1 MSGLTA
7 KPDRPCFYLKTTLPS
22 RGRGVVEETER
33 SRGSVA
39 VVLEGVLLKSRAG
52 PARGGVETTAAAAA
66 AAAWTSAAVAACVAG
81 YRGFW
86 WWQCWTVWG
95 WVGGG
100 SLAPTEE
107 MVGIRLPSEAG
118 VRLRRRRGGGIGC

>member
-1 MSGLTA
+1 MVSG
-7 KPDRPCFYLKTTLPS
+7 
-22 RGRGVVEETER
+22 
-33 SRGSVA
+33 
-39 VVLEGVLLKSRAG
+39 EGVLLKPQS
-52 PARGGVETTAAAAA
+52 PAGGVETTAAAAA
-66 AAAWTSAAVAACVAG
+66 VSAASTSAAVAACVAG

-100 SLAPTEE
+100 SLTPTEE